1 MAKQHILV
9 ILGHPAAESLCAGMA
24 HAYADSARQ
33 AGAEVRFLD
42 LGQLAFNPLFQ
53 GYGAAQPLEPD
64 LLAAQADI
72 QWADH
77 LVWVYPI
84 WWGAMP
90 ALLKGFIDRVLL
102 PGYAFK
108 YRPGS
113 SLWDK
118 LLAGRSAELLV
129 TMDSPPWYFRWVTR
143 MPGHHQMKKA
153 ILEFCGI
160 RPVRVHSFG
169 PVRNASTERLAQW
182 VDAAR
187 QLGARQARRAPPDR
201 SARPLVSPSATASA
215 TTTPST
221 TP

>member
-1 MAKQHILV
+1 MAQRILV
-9 ILGHPAAESLCAGMA
+9 ILGHPAPGSLCAGMA
-24 HAYADSARQ
+24 NAYVQGAQA
-33 AGAEVRFLD
+33 AGAEVRLLD
-42 LGQLAFNPLFQ
+42 LSTLHFNPLLHAGHQ
-53 GYGAAQPLEPD
+53 GEQPLEPD

-72 QWADH
+72 TWAEH

-90 ALLKGFIDRVLL
+90 ALQKGFIDRVLL

-108 YRPGS
+108 YRQGS

-160 RPVRVHSFG
+160 HPVKVHSFG
-169 PVRNASTERLAQW
+169 PVRTAGAQRLDGW
-182 VDAAR
+182 VEQAR
-187 QLGARQARRAPPDR
+187 QLGARHGQR
-201 SARPLVSPSATASA
+201 SGRPAVATS
-215 TTTPST
+215 
-221 TP
+221 

>member
-1 MAKQHILV
+1 MAQRILV
-9 ILGHPAAESLCAGMA
+9 ILGHPALNSLCAGMA
-24 HAYADSARQ
+24 TAYAEGAQ
-33 AGAEVRFLD
+33 AAGVEVRRLD
-42 LGQLAFNPLFQ
+42 LSTLHFDPLLHA
-53 GYGAAQPLEPD
+53 GHHGEQPLEPD

-72 QWADH
+72 AWAEH

-108 YRPGS
+108 YRQGS

-160 RPVRVHSFG
+160 RPVKVHSFG
-169 PVRNASTERLAQW
+169 PVRTADAKRLGAWVAQ
-182 VDAAR
+182 AR
-187 QLGARQARRAPPDR
+187 ALGARHGGRTP
-201 SARPLVSPSATASA
+201 ATVAAS
-215 TTTPST
+215 
-221 TP
+221 

>member
-1 MAKQHILV
+1 MAAQRILV
-9 ILGHPAAESLCAGMA
+9 ILGHPAPNSLCAGMA
-24 HAYADSARQ
+24 HAYANSARE

-42 LGQLAFNPLFQ
+42 VGRLVFDPLFA
-53 GYGAAQPLEPD
+53 GYGAAQPLESD
-64 LLAAQADI
+64 LQAAQGDI
-72 QWADH
+72 AWASH

-90 ALLKGFIDRVLL
+90 ALLKGFIDRVFL

-108 YRPGS
+108 YRQGS

-153 ILEFCGI
+153 VLEFCGI

-169 PVRNASTERLAQW
+169 PVRSASEERLAEW
-182 VDAAR
+182 VNRAR
-187 QLGARQARRAPPDR
+187 QLGTRQAQRAVPHGG
-201 SARPLVSPSATASA
+201 ARPAGLAATSATSGAR
-215 TTTPST
+215 
-221 TP
+221 